1 MVSLTIFD
9 NIYDNKT
16 NKRMDYNSFDE
27 FEAVLYKLSESTK
40 YPTKKDAPLISPAVY
55 IPDTTRAND
64 NVTAWGSFGIL
75 DIDDFDASNIQ
86 DPDRWDEYK
95 EAVERSKINKE
106 TDMNLLTIAYQTDY
120 VYYTEWEEEFYQ
132 YAEMS
137 DGNVIELT
145 EVDSGYD

>member
-1 MVSLTIFD
+1 MKKIYTEKDIVRKWARQCDITKEGMNRGYVWGDGAFYTKYLVDTLFECRRDRD
-9 NIYDNKT
+9 NI
-16 NKRMDYNSFDE
+16 
-27 FEAVLYKLSESTK
+27 L
-40 YPTKKDAPLISPAVY
+40 
-55 IPDTTRAND
+55 
-64 NVTAWGSFGIL
+64 L
-75 DIDDFDASNIQ
+75 DIDDFDAGNIQ

-137 DGNVIELT
+137 DGNVIELSEIET
-145 EVDSGYD
+145 EPTYFNLNQ

>member
-1 MVSLTIFD
+1 MEKIYTENDIVRLWARQCDITKEGMDKGWVWGDGAFYTKYLVDTLFECRRDRD
-9 NIYDNKT
+9 NIL
-16 NKRMDYNSFDE
+16 F
-27 FEAVLYKLSESTK
+27 
-40 YPTKKDAPLISPAVY
+40 
-55 IPDTTRAND
+55 
-64 NVTAWGSFGIL
+64 

>member
-1 MVSLTIFD
+1 MEKMYTENDIVRLWARQCDITKEGMDKGWVWGDGAFYTKYLVDTLFECRRDRD
-9 NIYDNKT
+9 NIL
-16 NKRMDYNSFDE
+16 F
-27 FEAVLYKLSESTK
+27 
-40 YPTKKDAPLISPAVY
+40 
-55 IPDTTRAND
+55 
-64 NVTAWGSFGIL
+64 